1 MHIKPRAIATV
12 LCMIFFI
19 GFAVCGVVRSTDK
32 ETSEIR
38 QSYPVLAEAE
48 PVIMADLLMESPDLE
63 PGCSEVSPLLL
74 SQFKLTRR
82 NTKMSKTGFAMFLAG
97 ATVGAAAT
105 WLCLRRYYEQ
115 ITQEEIDSVKAAF
128 AERKP
133 VIANI
138 AKDEKSN
145 EKQEENQHKADIA
158 KLKPDLVNYA
168 AKLQEEGYTNYTE
181 HSKKNT
187 EEKKDEPMPNEPY
200 VISPDD
206 YGEND
211 NYTQIS
217 LVYYAGDGVLADDED
232 EVVEDIEDTV
242 GEDFAEHFGEYEDDS
257 VFIRNDRLRCDYEIL
272 RDNRSFSDVAEGSNY

>member
-1 MHIKPRAIATV
+1 M
-12 LCMIFFI
+12 
-19 GFAVCGVVRSTDK
+19 GEENRS
-32 ETSEIR
+32 
-38 QSYPVLAEAE
+38 
-48 PVIMADLLMESPDLE
+48 LLE
-63 PGCSEVSPLLL
+63 
-74 SQFKLTRR
+74 
-82 NTKMSKTGFAMFLAG
+82 
-97 ATVGAAAT
+97 
-105 WLCLRRYYEQ
+105 
-115 ITQEEIDSVKAAF
+115 EEIKAEIKRLGSLESGSQEHTTAVDSLTKLY
-128 AERKP
+128 
-133 VIANI
+133 
-138 AKDEKSN
+138 
-145 EKQEENQHKADIA
+145 
-158 KLKPDLVNYA
+158 KLKLEED
-168 AKLQEEGYTNYTE
+168 KLQEEGYTNYTE

>member
-1 MHIKPRAIATV
+1 
-12 LCMIFFI
+12 
-19 GFAVCGVVRSTDK
+19 
-32 ETSEIR
+32 
-38 QSYPVLAEAE
+38 
-48 PVIMADLLMESPDLE
+48 
-63 PGCSEVSPLLL
+63 
-74 SQFKLTRR
+74 
-82 NTKMSKTGFAMFLAG
+82 MSKTGFAMFLAG

-181 HSKKNT
+181 HSKKN
-187 EEKKDEPMPNEPY
+187 NEPY

>member
-1 MHIKPRAIATV
+1 
-12 LCMIFFI
+12 
-19 GFAVCGVVRSTDK
+19 
-32 ETSEIR
+32 
-38 QSYPVLAEAE
+38 
-48 PVIMADLLMESPDLE
+48 
-63 PGCSEVSPLLL
+63 
-74 SQFKLTRR
+74 
-82 NTKMSKTGFAMFLAG
+82 MSKTGFAMFLAG
-97 ATVGAAAT
+97 AAVGAAAT

-133 VIANI
+133 VNTNI
-138 AKDEKSN
+138 AKNEKSN

-187 EEKKDEPMPNEPY
+187 EGKKDDPMPNEPY
-200 VISPDD
+200 VISPDN

-232 EVVEDIEDTV
+232 EVVEDIEATV

>member
-1 MHIKPRAIATV
+1 
-12 LCMIFFI
+12 
-19 GFAVCGVVRSTDK
+19 
-32 ETSEIR
+32 
-38 QSYPVLAEAE
+38 
-48 PVIMADLLMESPDLE
+48 
-63 PGCSEVSPLLL
+63 
-74 SQFKLTRR
+74 
-82 NTKMSKTGFAMFLAG
+82 MSKTGFAMFLAG

-138 AKDEKSN
+138 AK
-145 EKQEENQHKADIA
+145 
-158 KLKPDLVNYA
+158 LKPDLGNYA

>member
-1 MHIKPRAIATV
+1 
-12 LCMIFFI
+12 
-19 GFAVCGVVRSTDK
+19 
-32 ETSEIR
+32 
-38 QSYPVLAEAE
+38 
-48 PVIMADLLMESPDLE
+48 
-63 PGCSEVSPLLL
+63 
-74 SQFKLTRR
+74 
-82 NTKMSKTGFAMFLAG
+82 MSKTGFAMFLAG

-138 AKDEKSN
+138 AKNEKSN

-217 LVYYAGDGVLADDED
+217 LVYYAGDRVLADDED

>member
-1 MHIKPRAIATV
+1 
-12 LCMIFFI
+12 
-19 GFAVCGVVRSTDK
+19 
-32 ETSEIR
+32 
-38 QSYPVLAEAE
+38 
-48 PVIMADLLMESPDLE
+48 
-63 PGCSEVSPLLL
+63 
-74 SQFKLTRR
+74 
-82 NTKMSKTGFAMFLAG
+82 MSKTSFAMFLAG

-105 WLCLRRYYEQ
+105 WLCLKRYYEQ
-115 ITQEEIDSVKAAF
+115 IAQEEIDSVKAAF

-133 VIANI
+133 VNTNI
-138 AKDEKSN
+138 AKSEKSN
-145 EKQEENQHKADIA
+145 EK
-158 KLKPDLVNYA
+158 
-168 AKLQEEGYTNYTE
+168 QEEGYTNYTE

>member
-1 MHIKPRAIATV
+1 
-12 LCMIFFI
+12 
-19 GFAVCGVVRSTDK
+19 
-32 ETSEIR
+32 
-38 QSYPVLAEAE
+38 
-48 PVIMADLLMESPDLE
+48 
-63 PGCSEVSPLLL
+63 
-74 SQFKLTRR
+74 
-82 NTKMSKTGFAMFLAG
+82 MSKTGFAMFLAG

-133 VIANI
+133 VNT
-138 AKDEKSN
+138 N
-145 EKQEENQHKADIA
+145 IA

-187 EEKKDEPMPNEPY
+187 EGKKDDPTPNEPY
-200 VISPDD
+200 VISPDN

-232 EVVEDIEDTV
+232 EVVEDIEATV

-272 RDNRSFSDVAEGSNY
+272 RDNRSFADVAEGSNY

>member
-1 MHIKPRAIATV
+1 
-12 LCMIFFI
+12 
-19 GFAVCGVVRSTDK
+19 
-32 ETSEIR
+32 
-38 QSYPVLAEAE
+38 
-48 PVIMADLLMESPDLE
+48 
-63 PGCSEVSPLLL
+63 
-74 SQFKLTRR
+74 
-82 NTKMSKTGFAMFLAG
+82 MSKTGFAMFLAG

-115 ITQEEIDSVKAAF
+115 ITQEEIDSVKASF

-133 VIANI
+133 VIAN
-138 AKDEKSN
+138 
-145 EKQEENQHKADIA
+145 IA

>member
-1 MHIKPRAIATV
+1 
-12 LCMIFFI
+12 
-19 GFAVCGVVRSTDK
+19 
-32 ETSEIR
+32 
-38 QSYPVLAEAE
+38 
-48 PVIMADLLMESPDLE
+48 
-63 PGCSEVSPLLL
+63 
-74 SQFKLTRR
+74 
-82 NTKMSKTGFAMFLAG
+82 MSKTGFAMFLAG

-115 ITQEEIDSVKAAF
+115 IAQEEIDSVKAAF

-133 VIANI
+133 VNTNI
-138 AKDEKSN
+138 AKNEKSN
-145 EKQEENQHKADIA
+145 EKQKENQHKADIA

-168 AKLQEEGYTNYTE
+168 AKLQEEGYTN
-181 HSKKNT
+181 
-187 EEKKDEPMPNEPY
+187 
-200 VISPDD
+200 VISPDN

-232 EVVEDIEDTV
+232 EVVEDIEATV

>member
-1 MHIKPRAIATV
+1 
-12 LCMIFFI
+12 
-19 GFAVCGVVRSTDK
+19 
-32 ETSEIR
+32 
-38 QSYPVLAEAE
+38 
-48 PVIMADLLMESPDLE
+48 
-63 PGCSEVSPLLL
+63 
-74 SQFKLTRR
+74 
-82 NTKMSKTGFAMFLAG
+82 MSKTGFAMFLAG

-187 EEKKDEPMPNEPY
+187 EEKRMSLYPMNLMSSLRTTTVRMTITRRSVWSIMLVTESLPTMKMKSSR
-200 VISPDD
+200 ISRTLLARTLL
-206 YGEND
+206 N
-211 NYTQIS
+211 IS
-217 LVYYAGDGVLADDED
+217 E
-232 EVVEDIEDTV
+232 
-242 GEDFAEHFGEYEDDS
+242 S
-257 VFIRNDRLRCDYEIL
+257 MRMIRSLFVTI
-272 RDNRSFSDVAEGSNY
+272 A